1 MTRNRIFHFYKH
13 AGLIFSPSPSHR
25 EIIPIENV
33 ENVAAR
39 KGRVRYALGSKR
51 SQTDLVS
58 EIADPGVSALYAADT
73 PTRFRPL
80 NIPRHRE
87 FPVFFKK
94 KKTEE

>member
-1 MTRNRIFHFYKH
+1 MVF
-13 AGLIFSPSPSHR
+13 SPSHR
-25 EIIPIENV
+25 EIIPI

-39 KGRVRYALGSKR
+39 KGRVRYALGSKC
-51 SQTDLVS
+51 SQTDLVG

-87 FPVFFKK
+87 LPVFLKNRRIIILLTDIEK
-94 KKTEE
+94 GEKSETCE